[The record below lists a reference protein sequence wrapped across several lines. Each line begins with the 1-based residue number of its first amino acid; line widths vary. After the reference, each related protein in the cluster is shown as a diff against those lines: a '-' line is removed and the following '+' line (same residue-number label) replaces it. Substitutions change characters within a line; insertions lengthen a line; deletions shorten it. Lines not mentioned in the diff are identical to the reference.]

1 MNLLHWLFLLASLL
15 VGGVALYLHL
25 ALPFLELPTPLGP
38 WPLSLALL
46 SAYDL
51 GLLLS
56 GLYALALLVKAYGEK
71 RGLLREIRRLREE
84 VNALKRERIEE
95 IPRIPDRDEA

>member
-1 MNLLHWLFLLASLL
+1 VNLLHWLLLLTSLL
-15 VGGVALYLHL
+15 VGGFALYLHL
-25 ALPFLELPTPLGP
+25 ALPFLDLPTPFGP

-46 SAYDL
+46 AAYAL

-56 GLYALALLVKAYGEK
+56 GLYALAFSLKAYGEK
-71 RGLLREIRRLREE
+71 RGLLREIRRLQEE
-84 VNALKRERIEE
+84 VNALKRARIEE